1 MLDFIFSDNSG
12 NSIRVRTDGVDAN
25 TNNLTIMEVNDAPGG
40 YYLLSNALQTAF
52 GRNLNQAAT
61 TQQALLALGT
71 SLNMNVDIIKVG
83 GGPLKTPLAAPGSFV
98 AATGSGAA
106 GTLALT
112 WVLAANANNVDID
125 RATNVGFTTGVQ
137 LAVYNGGASNFNDSG
152 LTPAT
157 PYFYR
162 IRSHDQNGIFPDSPF
177 ATATA
182 TSHA

>member
-1 MLDFIFSDNSG
+1 MLDFIFSDNAG
-12 NSIRVRTDGVDAN
+12 NSVRVRTDGIDTN

-40 YYLLSNALQTAF
+40 YYLLSNALQKSF
-52 GRNLNQAAT
+52 GRNLDQLVT
-61 TQQALLALGT
+61 TQQALLALGVT
-71 SLNMNVDIIKVG
+71 LNMNVSMVKVG
-83 GGPLKTPLAAPGSFV
+83 GGAMKGVLAAPGSFV

-112 WVLAANANNVDID
+112 WVLPANATNVDIN

-137 LAVYNGGASNFNDSG
+137 MAVYNGSANSFNDSG
-152 LTPAT
+152 LTPSTA
-157 PYFYR
+157 YFYR
-162 IRSHDQNGIFPDSPF
+162 IFAHDQNGLYSDSPL